1 MATRWTQRQKHH
13 QSESSLRCEMLW
25 RPPILL
31 LLVVRWTH
39 WRSDC
44 TTSDM
49 DGRDSGSDCNTTR
62 KPMFRVIQSF
72 RAKFVSG
79 DPWPSALKLK
89 EFITK
94 GGSSLRIS
102 ISSPEHSEQGHRR
115 SGTVLS
121 VDTGHA
127 EQDLPELPRRRC
139 HEAVER
145 QNGPRTAPL

>member
-1 MATRWTQRQKHH
+1 M
-13 QSESSLRCEMLW
+13 LR

-39 WRSDC
+39 WSSDC

-72 RAKFVSG
+72 GAKFVSG

-89 EFITK
+89 EFITE

-102 ISSPEHSEQGHRR
+102 IS
-115 SGTVLS
+115 
-121 VDTGHA
+121 
-127 EQDLPELPRRRC
+127 
-139 HEAVER
+139 
-145 QNGPRTAPL
+145 

>member
-1 MATRWTQRQKHH
+1 MAEILDPTAT
-13 QSESSLRCEMLW
+13 
-25 RPPILL
+25 PPE
-31 LLVVRWTH
+31 
-39 WRSDC
+39 
-44 TTSDM
+44 
-49 DGRDSGSDCNTTR
+49 
-62 KPMFRVIQSF
+62 KPIFKVIRSF
-72 RAKFVSG
+72 RAKFVLG